1 MADEISR
8 IQLPNG
14 NSYDVK
20 DTVARQTLEHY
31 KTPVTVTLAADGWSS
46 TAPFS
51 QTLKVAGIT
60 DSDNPIAKEVYDQ
73 SITLDA
79 QKEIKKQTGY
89 IDYGVTANGTITFI
103 CLTNKPSVNITLT
116 LSFMSGGSTI
126 SGEDPGTVRV
136 ALDNEI
142 ERAKAA
148 EKTNADA
155 INGIDSQLDS
165 MVTKND
171 LIDII
176 YPIGSIYMSVN
187 DTDPSIL
194 FHGTWERIKDRFLL
208 ASGDTYSAGSTGGEA
223 QHTLTEAEM
232 PRHRHLPYIDGNM
245 NDPKFRLFMGNDT
258 WFNPDAGTSYFRV
271 TGGFNSTEYKGF
283 DANTNKV
290 GGSQPHNNMPP
301 YLSVYVWKR
310 TA

>member
-14 NSYDVK
+14 TSYDIK

-31 KTPVTVTLAADGWSS
+31 KNPVTVTLTANGWSS

-89 IDYGVTANGTITFI
+89 IDYGVTANGTVTFI

-155 INGIDSQLDS
+155 ISGIDSQLDS

-176 YPIGSIYMSVN
+176 YPVGSIYMSIN
-187 DTDPSIL
+187 DTNPSIL

-223 QHTLTEAEM
+223 QHTLTVDEM
-232 PRHRHLPYIDGNM
+232 PSHIHDLKRQQ
-245 NDPKFRLFMGNDT
+245 
-258 WFNPDAGTSYFRV
+258 WFGVDSVYDAYEGSIYSWKSGTG
-271 TGGFNSTEYKGF
+271 TGGDTSCSYRGNVDIS
-283 DANTNKV
+283 

>member
-51 QTLKVAGIT
+51 QTLEVAGIT

-89 IDYGVTANGTITFI
+89 IDYGVTADGTVTFI

-148 EKTNADA
+148 EKNNADKIDRLNGTVVKWGVA
-155 INGIDSQLDS
+155 NSTGAQISDAGDIYASLFGGWLSQFLGNGVDFLRWRGNSGNLNLALANGIY
-165 MVTKND
+165 
-171 LIDII
+171 IFG
-176 YPIGSIYMSVN
+176 P
-187 DTDPSIL
+187 DTV
-194 FHGTWERIKDRFLL
+194 DRPDNQNYGIVLVL
-208 ASGDTYSAGSTGGEA
+208 
-223 QHTLTEAEM
+223 
-232 PRHRHLPYIDGNM
+232 N
-245 NDPKFRLFMGNDT
+245 NGNDT
-258 WFNPDAGTSYFRV
+258 HNGHTWFFQIALPTTNNNIYLRRSINASDG
-271 TGGFNSTEYKGF
+271 GGFSKWTKFTG
-283 DANTNKV
+283 TIV
-290 GGSQPHNNMPP
+290 
-301 YLSVYVWKR
+301 
-310 TA
+310 

>member
-14 NSYDVK
+14 TSYDIK

-31 KTPVTVTLAADGWSS
+31 KNPVTVTLTANGWSS

-89 IDYGVTANGTITFI
+89 IDYGVTANGTVTFI

-155 INGIDSQLDS
+155 IKGVDSQLDS

-176 YPIGSIYMSVN
+176 YPVGSIYMSIN
-187 DTDPSIL
+187 DTNPSIL

-223 QHTLTEAEM
+223 NHTLTVDEM
-232 PRHRHLPYIDGNM
+232 PVHNHTLESITGIDDLNFVNGSDSFLPQNSDTTLGYPSAM
-245 NDPKFRLFMGNDT
+245 NAQMKY
-258 WFNPDAGTSYFRV
+258 GT
-271 TGGFNSTEYKGF
+271 TGGS
-283 DANTNKV
+283 

-301 YLSVYVWKR
+301 YLSVYIWKR